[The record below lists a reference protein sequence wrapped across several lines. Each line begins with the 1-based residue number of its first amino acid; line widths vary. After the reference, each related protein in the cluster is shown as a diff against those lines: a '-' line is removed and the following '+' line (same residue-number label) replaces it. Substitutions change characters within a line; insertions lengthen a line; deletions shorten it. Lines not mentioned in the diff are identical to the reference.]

1 MDKNS
6 IIGLFLIAGILIVYS
21 IFTSPSE
28 EEKAERQ
35 RLIDSIS
42 QVERQRAIE
51 DAQREIDQTQ
61 TDVPQQN
68 EETAVADSVKQIQRQ
83 QQFGSFAAAAE
94 GDRQFITLENNLVKI
109 KFSTLGGKP
118 YSVEL
123 KEYKQY
129 DGDPLILFTGDSTIF
144 GLNFFAQNR
153 SISTND
159 LYFTPVQATQNL
171 TVGQGGEK
179 NVAFRL
185 YAGNNRYI
193 EYIYTLAHDK
203 YMLDFDMNFVGI
215 NDIIAQNQTELD
227 FRWLMYSPSHERGRQ
242 NELSYTTIF
251 YKHLND
257 DVENFSLRSNK
268 DLEEESIKT
277 NLKWVAFKQQF
288 FSNVII
294 SEEGFPYSDLV
305 SETMPENSE
314 YLKKFTADIGIPY
327 NAAGGNV
334 DLKLY
339 FGPNHFNT
347 LKEYEMDLKE
357 LVPLGG
363 WIIKWINQYVII
375 NIFNWLNNFIGNYGI
390 IILLLTLII
399 KLALFPLT
407 YKSYLSMAKMRVLK
421 PQIDEINE
429 KIPKEKAMERQQAT
443 MALYRK
449 AGVNP
454 MGGCLPT
461 LLQMP
466 ILFAMFRFFP
476 SSIELRQESFLWA
489 EDLST
494 YDSIFNLPFTIPFYG
509 DHVSLFTIL
518 MTASTIL
525 SMKMSNQTST
535 SASMPGMKTM
545 MYIMPFTFMFILNG
559 FSAGLTYYYFLAN
572 IITFGQNM
580 VIKQFVDDEAIL
592 KKLNEKKKK
601 PVKKSKFQARL
612 EEAAKKKGY
621 KMPKK

>member
-21 IFTSPSE
+21 IFTSPDE

-35 RLIDSIS
+35 RLIDSIA
-42 QVERQRAIE
+42 QVERQKAME
-51 DAQREIDQTQ
+51 EAQREIGQTQ
-61 TDVPQQN
+61 TDAPKQID
-68 EETAVADSVKQIQRQ
+68 EPAIADSVKQIQRQ
-83 QQFGSFAAAAE
+83 QQFGSFSEAVE
-94 GDRQFITLENNLVKI
+94 GERQFITLENNLVKI
-109 KFSTLGGKP
+109 KFSSLGGKP

-129 DGDPLILFTGDSTIF
+129 DGSPLVLFSGDSTIF

-153 SISTND
+153 SISSND
-159 LYFTPVQATQNL
+159 LYFTPVQGTENL

-185 YAGNNRYI
+185 YAGNEKYI
-193 EYIYTLAHDK
+193 EYIYTLADDK
-203 YMLDFDMNFVGI
+203 YMVDFDMNFVGI
-215 NDIIAQNQTELD
+215 DDIISKNQTELD
-227 FRWLMYSPSHERGRQ
+227 FRWLIYSPSHERGRQ

-251 YKHLND
+251 YKHFND
-257 DVENFSLRSNK
+257 EVENFSLRSNK

-305 SETMPENSE
+305 SETMPENSA

-339 FGPNHFNT
+339 FGPNDFNI

-429 KIPKEKAMERQQAT
+429 KIPKDKAMERQQAT

-494 YDSIFNLPFTIPFYG
+494 YDSILNLPFTIPFYG

-559 FSAGLTYYYFLAN
+559 FSAGLTYYYFCILCRLLLCLYSMASLQVLLIIISLPILSHLAR
-572 IITFGQNM
+572 IW
-580 VIKQFVDDEAIL
+580 
-592 KKLNEKKKK
+592 
-601 PVKKSKFQARL
+601 
-612 EEAAKKKGY
+612 
-621 KMPKK
+621 